1 MNRHRAELEA
11 TFLRICRDRGPAWI
25 ESIIRPLRL
34 SGAQVSVRDI
44 PLVALEAIVGVFSS
58 EERPVHRMPAR

>member
-25 ESIIRPLRL
+25 ESIIRPLHL
-34 SGAQVSVRDI
+34 SGANVRVRDI
-44 PLVALEAIVGVFSS
+44 PLGALEAIVGVFSGQ
-58 EERPVHRMPAR
+58 ERPVHRIPAR